1 MTSSAQPVS
10 AKNPKPASGAAGR
23 KRTLWTIGGVAAGA
37 VAVAGWGTAAY
48 LYFVAMP
55 NAIDAHKVAYTL
67 ELVERFGDSPAHQVY
82 MKLSDD
88 MKPWWDSIEETQRQ
102 IAATTDE
109 ATREKLIAK
118 RDETLIAYIRS
129 HYLAN
134 QIDLLI
140 NSFSRFNRCLTLNA
154 CDEDTLKKAISID
167 VKRIY
172 RTFRPYI
179 ESVRTSGRAGT
190 DDFGRDLEDLFFRFV
205 S

>member
-1 MTSSAQPVS
+1 MTSSAQPVGS
-10 AKNPKPASGAAGR
+10 KNPKPASALTGR
-23 KRTLWTIGGVAAGA
+23 KHTLWQIGGVAAGA
-37 VAVAGWGTAAY
+37 VAALGWCTAAY

-55 NAIDAHKVAYTL
+55 DAIDAHKVAYTL

-109 ATREKLIAK
+109 SAREKLIAK
-118 RDETLIAYIRS
+118 RDETLIAYIRT

-140 NSFSRFNRCLTLNA
+140 NSFSRFNRCLALNA
-154 CDEDTLKKAISID
+154 CDQDTLKKAISID

-179 ESVRTSGRAGT
+179 ESVRASGRAGT
-190 DDFGRDLEDLFFRFV
+190 DDFGRDLEDLYFRFV

>member
-1 MTSSAQPVS
+1 MTSSAQPVGS
-10 AKNPKPASGAAGR
+10 KNPKPASALTGR
-23 KRTLWTIGGVAAGA
+23 KHTLWQIGGVAAGA
-37 VAVAGWGTAAY
+37 VAAVGWCTAAY

-55 NAIDAHKVAYTL
+55 DAIDAHKVAYTL

-109 ATREKLIAK
+109 SAREKLIAK
-118 RDETLIAYIRS
+118 RDETLIVYIRT

-140 NSFSRFNRCLTLNA
+140 NSFSRFNRCLALNA
-154 CDEDTLKKAISID
+154 CDQDTLKKAISID

-179 ESVRTSGRAGT
+179 ESVRGSGRAGT
-190 DDFGRDLEDLFFRFV
+190 DDFGRDLEDLYFRFV

>member
-10 AKNPKPASGAAGR
+10 AKNPKPTSAMSQR
-23 KRTLWTIGGVAAGA
+23 KRTVWMVGGVAGGI
-37 VAVAGWGTAAY
+37 VGVAGWCAAAY

-55 NAIDAHKVAYTL
+55 DAIDAHKVAYTL

-109 ATREKLIAK
+109 DAREKLIAK
-118 RDETLIAYIRS
+118 RDETLIVYIRA
-129 HYLAN
+129 HYLSN

-140 NSFSRFNRCLTLNA
+140 NSFSRFNRCLALNA
-154 CDEDTLKKAISID
+154 CDQETLKKAISID

-205 S
+205 G